1 MSYILEALK
10 KSESE
15 RQQASSPPSIYSPKP
30 PPSVEPEKQPKKSR
44 LMLWCVL
51 SLFVILVMT
60 AGYQLYGNKI
70 INITITVPEENTGS
84 KTQVTTTKAD
94 QGPVTEVET
103 VPESP
108 TSLPVIEPVSKKAV
122 TVEETSVEVEEQLQ
136 EESIDDKPAPAV
148 TLSNNSSVPRLE
160 ELDLVFQNMVPD
172 LKLAGHVYSE
182 DASLRMIL
190 INDRIV
196 RENGAAAKDFIL
208 DEITP
213 EGIILRKGSIRF
225 RIDIP

>member
-30 PPSVEPEKQPKKSR
+30 PPPIGPEKQPKKPRR
-44 LMLWCVL
+44 LLWCVL
-51 SLFVILVMT
+51 SLLVIIVIA
-60 AGYQLYGNKI
+60 AGYHLYSSKI
-70 INITITVPEENTGS
+70 INITITVPEENRGS
-84 KTQVTTTKAD
+84 KTQNTTVKTD
-94 QGPVTEVET
+94 SDPVAEVEK
-103 VPESP
+103 VPKSP
-108 TSLPVIEPVSKKAV
+108 ASLPVIQQAGKKTV
-122 TVEETSVEVEEQLQ
+122 TSEETSVEVEAKLQ
-136 EESIDDKPAPAV
+136 ESIVEKTTPV
-148 TLSNNSSVPRLE
+148 ETLGNNSSVPRLE
-160 ELDLVFQNMVPD
+160 ELDQAFQNKVPE

-196 RENGAAAKDFIL
+196 REKGAAAKDFIL
-208 DEITP
+208 EEITP
-213 EGIILRKGSIRF
+213 QGIILRNGVTRF

>member
-30 PPSVEPEKQPKKSR
+30 PPPVVPEKDPKRPR
-44 LMLWCVL
+44 LLLWSGL
-51 SLFVILVMT
+51 IALVILVCT
-60 AGYQLYGNKI
+60 AGYHLYGNKMI
-70 INITITVPEENTGS
+70 SITISVPQQDLPPQTQNTETKIESDPVPRVESVPEPPIST
-84 KTQVTTTKAD
+84 
-94 QGPVTEVET
+94 
-103 VPESP
+103 
-108 TSLPVIEPVSKKAV
+108 PVIQTADDKMAAVDETISEP
-122 TVEETSVEVEEQLQ
+122 EEQLP
-136 EESIDDKPAPAV
+136 ESLEAQVTPAE
-148 TLSNNSSVPRLE
+148 TINNRPYVPRLE
-160 ELDLVFQNMVPD
+160 ELDTAFQNIVPD

-190 INDRIV
+190 INDHIV
-196 RENGAAAKDFIL
+196 REKGAAAKGIIL

-213 EGIILRKGSIRF
+213 DGIILRKDAIRF